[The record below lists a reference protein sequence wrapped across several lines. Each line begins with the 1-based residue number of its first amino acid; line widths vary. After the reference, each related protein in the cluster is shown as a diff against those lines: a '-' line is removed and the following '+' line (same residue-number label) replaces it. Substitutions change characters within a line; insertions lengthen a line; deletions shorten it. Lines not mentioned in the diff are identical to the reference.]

1 MKRRPHTVFLWLN
14 VPCHAP
20 APGKGVQGTR
30 GVHWAAPRGGGTG
43 RGGTRSCSP
52 DFVRPTLTVPYS
64 SSRTRPA
71 VQAPCDTP
79 CAAAPFA
86 AHRLLAVYA
95 VSSGRLAAGQ
105 ELHRLGPEPTAA
117 TSFAT
122 HEPRWSASRP
132 RMSLFP
138 LLRADTPGPIMHL
151 RAQLLASRTARAPT
165 GSVRGMLSL
174 LCCSW
179 RARTAPR
186 RAMRPARCVGSQ
198 DLYTGVRLRVCL
210 CLLV

>member
-1 MKRRPHTVFLWLN
+1 MTNFAT
-14 VPCHAP
+14 C
-20 APGKGVQGTR
+20 
-30 GVHWAAPRGGGTG
+30 G
-43 RGGTRSCSP
+43 RLACTRSLERRTAVCVL
-52 DFVRPTLTVPYS
+52 FVTCYLLYS
-64 SSRTRPA
+64 SSRA

-132 RMSLFP
+132 RMSLPAAAGRHAGADHAPASATAGFADGACANWLCPWHALAAVLQLACQDGTAARHATRTMRRLSGP
-138 LLRADTPGPIMHL
+138 LYGRAFARVLVSVGLKGLR
-151 RAQLLASRTARAPT
+151 
-165 GSVRGMLSL
+165 
-174 LCCSW
+174 
-179 RARTAPR
+179 
-186 RAMRPARCVGSQ
+186 
-198 DLYTGVRLRVCL
+198 
-210 CLLV
+210 